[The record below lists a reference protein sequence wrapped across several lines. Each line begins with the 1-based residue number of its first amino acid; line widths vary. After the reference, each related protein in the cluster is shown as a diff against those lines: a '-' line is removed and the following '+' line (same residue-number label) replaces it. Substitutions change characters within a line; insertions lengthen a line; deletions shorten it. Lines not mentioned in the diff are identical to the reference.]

1 MIKIKFKNKRFLT
14 AGVKENVSLPL
25 QLLMWQLIDEL
36 DGEKDYLQ
44 VFKCSGYDGKQKIE
58 HVQEEPEYYKEYQY
72 FTDTLFVGKIFVI
85 DDGEHSTMM
94 LAEEY

>member
-1 MIKIKFKNKRFLT
+1 MT
-14 AGVKENVSLPL
+14 AGVNTNVSLPL
-25 QLLMWQLIDEL
+25 QLFLWQCINDLKEP
-36 DGEKDYLQ
+36 KDYLQ